1 MISSTLQGRYLS
13 QECLANK
20 KCAPCWLLLLVL
32 YCFIFFKRER
42 KKMTCVKGFGR
53 IWEESG
59 VEKKYDQNI
68 VHEKT

>member
-20 KCAPCWLLLLVL
+20 KCAPCLLLLLVL
-32 YCFIFFKRER
+32 YYFIFFKRER